1 MFFMRF
7 QKHHKL
13 SEIGEKSLAALEKK
27 TVTIIGL
34 SSVGSVIAE
43 ILTRSHVSL
52 RLIDKGRVE
61 EEDLL
66 TSSLYN
72 PEEITRFK
80 AKEAKKLLERINP
93 QAKIKTFHE
102 ELTDKNTFLIDA
114 DLVIDCSNNTDTMEL
129 IQKRCKSAKLN
140 CITVYYAGA
149 EFLFLSTKGGYTY
162 AKWQSQVDKLGTV
175 KENGLLAP
183 LSHIAGGLAATEAIK
198 ALLGKFAP
206 KKPFLYNA
214 LTGAKKE
221 FSL

>member
-1 MFFMRF
+1 MKFE
-7 QKHHKL
+7 KHRTL
-13 SEIGEKSLAALEKK
+13 SEIGGKNLITLEKK
-27 TVTIIGL
+27 TASLIGL

-66 TSSLYN
+66 TSSIYT

-93 QAKIKTFHE
+93 QAKVKTFHE
-102 ELTDKNTFLIDA
+102 ELTEKNAFLIDA
-114 DLVIDCSNNTDTMEL
+114 DLVIDCSNNPGTMEI

-149 EFLFLSTKGGYTY
+149 EFLFLCTKGGYNY
-162 AKWQSQVDKLGTV
+162 AKWQSHVSKLGTV
-175 KENGLLAP
+175 KENGLLAS

-198 ALLGKFAP
+198 SLLGKPLP

-214 LTGAKKE
+214 LTGTKKE